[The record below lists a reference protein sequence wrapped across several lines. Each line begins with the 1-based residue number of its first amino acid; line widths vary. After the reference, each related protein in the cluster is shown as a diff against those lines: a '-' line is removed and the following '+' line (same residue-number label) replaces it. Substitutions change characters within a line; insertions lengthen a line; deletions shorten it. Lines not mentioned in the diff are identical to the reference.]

1 MHFDIYGA
9 LKRRIKIQ
17 SDKYNFIPSVY
28 LSFLEQ
34 FVIINFLVPLVANG
48 QRIQVIAKSGNNS
61 VNGRFDDGSELLF
74 ELEITC
80 FRAVL
85 FRRDRD
91 SFVLIYGLQ
100 KKKENRESEK
110 FLLSDISWFTFC
122 KVKRVAMIVGKSF
135 CTTPYRSSLIEDEI
149 RKDKPAKKRMRWIII
164 IR

>member
-1 MHFDIYGA
+1 M
-9 LKRRIKIQ
+9 IKKKNG
-17 SDKYNFIPSVY
+17 DNKYKFIPPVY
-28 LSFLEQ
+28 LSFMEQ
-34 FVIINFLVPLVANG
+34 FVVINFLMPLVAYG
-48 QRIQVIAKSGNNS
+48 QRIQVVSKGRNYS
-61 VNGRFDDGSELLF
+61 VNGRFDGGPELLF
-74 ELEITC
+74 KLKITC

-149 RKDKPAKKRMRWIII
+149 RKDKPAKNR
-164 IR
+164 